1 MPVADTGDH
10 RAEQTGGA
18 AARAQEEALTVGV
31 TALMAPGRTMS
42 GLGLLWGHLPHL
54 DPWGTGQDA
63 WRVTRPPWAV
73 GQFGVAGRRWCLG
86 L

>member
-54 DPWGTGQDA
+54 DPWGN
-63 WRVTRPPWAV
+63 WAGCMASDQATLGSGAV
-73 GQFGVAGRRWCLG
+73 WCG
-86 L
+86 GS